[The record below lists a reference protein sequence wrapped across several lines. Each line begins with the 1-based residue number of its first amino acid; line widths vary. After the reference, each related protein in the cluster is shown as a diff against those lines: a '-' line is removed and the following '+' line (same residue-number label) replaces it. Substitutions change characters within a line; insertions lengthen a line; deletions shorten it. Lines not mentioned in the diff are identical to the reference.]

1 MMGISHGFP
10 GHVSNHGFP
19 ACRIFLS
26 ASCPPRHL
34 FDSPAC
40 HFCLC
45 KERSFHLRVYFV
57 APQWWRKLNFVPLL
71 KLFYDIPV
79 TKDSFFAFISCVCC
93 VVTPYYSA
101 DMAFSYLKLG
111 IYLGMEFMRNSIVAT
126 ETKTRLR
133 VGERAQRAGLFC
145 MWEFQVWVLAP
156 LEHHQGMALD
166 HCDSWIILST
176 DTYAIA
182 NIE

>member
-1 MMGISHGFP
+1 MGISHHCP
-10 GHVSNHGFP
+10 SHVSNHSNPQAVGESSLLLP
-19 ACRIFLS
+19 A
-26 ASCPPRHL
+26 HL
-34 FDSPAC
+34 DT
-40 HFCLC
+40 CLTYQPMTSVSS
-45 KERSFHLRVYFV
+45 KESFHLSLYFV
-57 APQWWRKLNFVPLL
+57 SPKWWRKLNFVPLL

-133 VGERAQRAGLFC
+133 VGERAQRAGLFR

-156 LEHHQGMALD
+156 LEHHQGM
-166 HCDSWIILST
+166 T
-176 DTYAIA
+176 PG
-182 NIE
+182 